1 MMKNNGNIGVYI
13 HIPFCVK
20 KCSYCDFLSF
30 SATEADKERYI
41 DRLCNEI
48 RLFCEERSVRADSVF
63 IGGGTP
69 SVLDVRL
76 TEKLMSV
83 VRDSI
88 ELSSD
93 CEITTEINPGT
104 MDREK
109 ADTYKTLGINRISMG
124 VQSLDDGLLRRL
136 GRIHRSREF
145 YETFTIL
152 REAGFDNI
160 NTDLMFALP
169 AQQEKTWEKT
179 LEDVIS
185 LKPEHISFYSLI
197 IEEGTLFYED
207 FKAGKLNVTD
217 DETDR
222 KMYSFALKK
231 LAKSGYR
238 HYEISNAAIPGKESK
253 HNLKYWNMEN
263 YVGFGLGAHSFI
275 DGARFCNTDDLE
287 KYSRIYAKNECT
299 SSKSLKKG
307 EQGGFRVPE
316 QYKLIN
322 YNDKKDNMEEFIFTG
337 LRKIEGISEKYFK
350 EFTGCDLMKEYFAPI
365 EKMKKEGLLEQPD
378 GYIRLTRKGLDFA
391 NYVIREFIV

>member
-1 MMKNNGNIGVYI
+1 MMKNNEKIGVYI

-30 SATEADKERYI
+30 SAAEADKERYI

-48 RLFCEERSVRADSVF
+48 RLFCEGRSIRADSVF

-69 SVLDVRL
+69 SVLGVSL

-88 ELSSD
+88 ELSDD

-104 MDREK
+104 MGREK
-109 ADTYKTLGINRISMG
+109 ARAYKELGINRISMG
-124 VQSLDDGLLRRL
+124 VQSLDDELLKRL

-145 YETFTIL
+145 YETFELL

-169 AQQEKTWEKT
+169 GQEQKTWEKT
-179 LEDVIS
+179 LEAVIK

-197 IEEGTLFYED
+197 IEEGTPFYED

-231 LAKSGYR
+231 LAEAGYH
-238 HYEISNAAIPGKESK
+238 HYEISNAAVPGKESR
-253 HNLKYWNMEN
+253 HNLKYWNMQN
-263 YVGFGLGAHSFI
+263 YIGFGLGAHSFI
-275 DGARFCNTDDLE
+275 DGARFCNTDDFGE
-287 KYSRIYAKNECT
+287 YNRIYAKDGCNA
-299 SSKSLKKG
+299 SKSL
-307 EQGGFRVPE
+307 QIAQNCGFCVPDE
-316 QYKLIN
+316 YKLIN
-322 YNDKKDNMEEFIFTG
+322 YNNPKDNMEELIFTG
-337 LRKIEGISEKYFK
+337 LRKIEGISEKYFR
-350 EFTGCDLMKEYFAPI
+350 EFTGCDLFEEYLSPI
-365 EKMKKEGLLEQPD
+365 DKMKKEGLL
-378 GYIRLTRKGLDFA
+378 IREAGRIKLTRKGLDFA

>member
-1 MMKNNGNIGVYI
+1 MMKNNEKIGVYI

-20 KCSYCDFLSF
+20 KCSYCDFISF
-30 SATEADKERYI
+30 SAAEADKERYI

-48 RLFCEERSVRADSVF
+48 RLFCENRSIRADSVF

-69 SVLDVRL
+69 SVLGVSL

-83 VRDSI
+83 VRGSI
-88 ELSSD
+88 ELSDD

-109 ADTYKTLGINRISMG
+109 AEIYKELGINRISMG
-124 VQSLDDGLLRRL
+124 VQSLDDALLKRL
-136 GRIHRSREF
+136 GRIHRSCEF
-145 YETFTIL
+145 YETFEIL

-169 AQQEKTWEKT
+169 GQEQKTWEKT
-179 LEDVIS
+179 LEAVIK

-197 IEEGTLFYED
+197 IEEGTPFYED

-231 LAKSGYR
+231 LAETGYH
-238 HYEISNAAIPGKESK
+238 HYEISNAAVPGKESR
-253 HNLKYWNMEN
+253 HNLKYWNMQN
-263 YVGFGLGAHSFI
+263 YIGFGLGAHSFI
-275 DGARFCNTDDLE
+275 DGARFCNTDDFGE
-287 KYSRIYAKNECT
+287 YNRIYAKYGCNA
-299 SSKSLKKG
+299 SKSLQIAQYCGFCVPG
-307 EQGGFRVPE
+307 E
-316 QYKLIN
+316 YKLIN
-322 YNDKKDNMEEFIFTG
+322 YNNQKDNMEELIFTG
-337 LRKIEGISEKYFK
+337 LRKIEGISEKYFR
-350 EFTGCDLMKEYFAPI
+350 EFTGCDLIEAYSAPI
-365 EKMKKEGLLEQPD
+365 DKMKKEGLL
-378 GYIRLTRKGLDFA
+378 IREAGRIKLTRKGLDFA

>member
-1 MMKNNGNIGVYI
+1 MMKNNEKTGVYI

-30 SATEADKERYI
+30 SATDADKESYI
-41 DRLCNEI
+41 DKLCNEI
-48 RLFCEERSVRADSVF
+48 RLFCEGRSVKADSLF

-69 SVLDVRL
+69 SVLDARL
-76 TEKLMSV
+76 TEKLMSA

-88 ELSSD
+88 ELSDD

-109 ADTYKTLGINRISMG
+109 AEIYKELGINRISMG
-124 VQSLDDGLLRRL
+124 VQSLDDGILERL

-145 YETFTIL
+145 YDTFSVL

-169 AQQEKTWEKT
+169 GQEQKTWEKT
-179 LEDVIS
+179 LEAVIK

-197 IEEGTLFYED
+197 IEEGTPFYED

-222 KMYSFALKK
+222 EMYSFALKK
-231 LAKSGYR
+231 LAESGYH
-238 HYEISNAAIPGKESK
+238 HYEISNAAVPGKESR
-253 HNLKYWNMEN
+253 HNLKYWNMQN
-263 YVGFGLGAHSFI
+263 YIGFGLGAHSFI
-275 DGARFCNTDDLE
+275 DGARFCNTDDFGE
-287 KYSRIYAKNECT
+287 YNRIYSQAGRKCREPEDKN
-299 SSKSLKKG
+299 SF
-307 EQGGFRVPE
+307 QVPE

-322 YNDKKDNMEEFIFTG
+322 YNNQKDNMEELIFTG
-337 LRKIEGISEKYFK
+337 LRKIEGISEKYFR
-350 EFTGCDLMKEYFAPI
+350 EFTGCDFVQEYSAPI
-365 EKMKKEGLLEQPD
+365 DKMKKEGLLIHEA
-378 GYIRLTRKGLDFA
+378 GRIKLTRKGLDFA